1 MNIYEVYLL
10 RNMLISYSRNS
21 CQTIWHEVVY
31 SELTEKQNKTA
42 LNYSVRADDAATFTN
57 FLGPMLSD
65 VSIAYGKAPAELGWA
80 GRLLCELQVVIL
92 N

>member
-42 LNYSVRADDAATFTN
+42 LNYTVRADDAAHIYKFSRTH
-57 FLGPMLSD
+57 
-65 VSIAYGKAPAELGWA
+65 
-80 GRLLCELQVVIL
+80 VVRCFHCL
-92 N
+92 WKSPC